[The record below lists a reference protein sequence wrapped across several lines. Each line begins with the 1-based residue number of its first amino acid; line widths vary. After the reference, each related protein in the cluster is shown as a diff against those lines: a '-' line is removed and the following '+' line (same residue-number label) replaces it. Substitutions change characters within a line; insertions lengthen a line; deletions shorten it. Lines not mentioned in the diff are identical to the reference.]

1 MVHKRSSGAVFSYV
15 LSLGACLL
23 AARWG
28 QAWTVPAR
36 SPASPDADVLGALRR
51 REASLQAIVALT
63 GGAVAAVAPQGAYA
77 ADEDVGVYV
86 GGQGSGSSQVSA
98 PPSKLQRVVIN
109 VGDAQALKNEVKF
122 WTEGL
127 EMQVLRE
134 GKAAD
139 GLTSTVLGYGPESAG
154 KEGFFAI
161 EVKVDPAVLTRPS
174 PRQLNYE
181 VMQPTVDSL
190 AFVQVSARGKVI
202 DLFTKVQTA
211 GGSAL
216 FGDATFLDVESPR
229 GVAVRMVPRD
239 QKPAAEIVGMNVEVP
254 AFEAVTNFYRRVLGM
269 QEEKYPESEP
279 GVQKLS
285 TLLAS
290 DAGGV
295 KLLLSPVP
303 DGRLK
308 DRKLD
313 AFENL
318 LIVSPSGVDSTM
330 KAAKQVVDLV
340 AEESAKKEDQ
350 LRSKLARLGEDAS
363 EQQRAG
369 LKAAIRALKSGTQ
382 ARPKVVKDSVLD
394 DGVGNFLQIAG
405 PSDFETAR

>member
-1 MVHKRSSGAVFSYV
+1 MVRKRNSGAVFSYV

-23 AARWG
+23 AAHWG
-28 QAWTVPAR
+28 PAWTSPAR
-36 SPASPDADVLGALRR
+36 SPASAASADAGVLDTLRR

-63 GGAVAAVAPQGAYA
+63 GGAVAAVAPEGAYA
-77 ADEDVGVYV
+77 ADE
-86 GGQGSGSSQVSA
+86 VSA

-109 VGDAQALKNEVKF
+109 VGDAQALKAEVKF

-127 EMQVLRE
+127 EMQVLKE

-139 GLTSTVLGYGPESAG
+139 GLVSTVVGYGPESAG

-202 DLFTKVQTA
+202 DLFTKVQNA

-269 QEEKYPESEP
+269 QEEKYPEGEP
-279 GVQKLS
+279 AVQKLS
-285 TLLAS
+285 TFLAS
-290 DAGGV
+290 EAGGV

-308 DRKLD
+308 DRRLD
-313 AFENL
+313 SFEGL
-318 LIVSPSGVDSTM
+318 LIVSPSGVDGTM
-330 KAAKQVVDLV
+330 KV
-340 AEESAKKEDQ
+340 AEKCVALAAEETARKEEQ
-350 LRSKLARLGEDAS
+350 LRSKLARLGEDGSQQERS
-363 EQQRAG
+363 E

-382 ARPKVVKDSVLD
+382 ARPAVVKENMLD
-394 DGVGNFLQIAG
+394 DGVGNLLTIAG
-405 PSDFETAR
+405 ASDFESLR